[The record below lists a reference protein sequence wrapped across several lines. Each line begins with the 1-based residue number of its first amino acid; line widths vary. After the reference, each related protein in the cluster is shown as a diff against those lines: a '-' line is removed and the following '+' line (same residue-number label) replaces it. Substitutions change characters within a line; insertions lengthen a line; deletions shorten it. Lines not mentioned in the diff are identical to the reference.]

1 MDTLFQN
8 VKPLFNKS
16 KSLPNLEVE
25 LRLGKK
31 NRNMFDTNIGH
42 EKFHKIKE
50 ALDNYKT
57 WEEIKTTNTSSYFV
71 KDLRY
76 EINEDT
82 DESKTIKKKKISKY
96 DCVLKNEPLD
106 VRFSMSQ
113 EIPQPEM
120 DVENTTVEYMRCKER
135 TSYIRKNLSID
146 LTVVT
151 GTPDDSDDE
160 SDTSYEIE
168 FEIINPKLIQSDN
181 TLYNIIY
188 KIQCIL
194 KTL

>member
-1 MDTLFQN
+1 MDNLFQN
-8 VKPLFNKS
+8 IKPMFNNS
-16 KSLPNLEVE
+16 KLLPNLEVE

-31 NRNMFDTNIGH
+31 NRNMFDTNVGYD
-42 EKFHKIKE
+42 KFSKIKE
-50 ALDNYKT
+50 ALDNFT
-57 WEEIKTTNTSSYFV
+57 AWEEVKHTNTSSYFV
-71 KDLRY
+71 QDLRY

-82 DESKTIKKKKISKY
+82 DETKTIKKKKISKY

-106 VRFSMSQ
+106 VRFSICQ

-120 DVENTTVEYMRCKER
+120 DVENVTVEYMRQKDR

-146 LTVVT
+146 LTIVS
-151 GTPDDSDDE
+151 GTPDDPDDE
-160 SDTSYEIE
+160 SDTSYEVE
-168 FEIINPKLIQSDN
+168 FEFVNPALVQSEN

>member
-1 MDTLFQN
+1 MDNLFQN
-8 VKPLFNKS
+8 IKPLFNNS
-16 KSLPNLEVE
+16 KLLPNLEVE

-31 NRNMFDTNIGH
+31 NRNLFDTNVGH
-42 EKFHKIKE
+42 DRFIKIKE
-50 ALDNYKT
+50 SLDNYNG
-57 WEEIKTTNTSSYFV
+57 WEKVDKTNTSSYFV
-71 KDLRY
+71 KDIRY

-82 DESKTIKKKKISKY
+82 DESKTIKKNKISKY

-106 VRFSMSQ
+106 VRFSISQ

-120 DVENTTVEYMRCKER
+120 DVENVTVEFMRCKER

-151 GTPDDSDDE
+151 GTPDDPDDE

-168 FEIINPKLIQSDN
+168 FEIINPKLVKSEN
-181 TLYNIIY
+181 NLYNIIY
-188 KIQCIL
+188 KIHCIL

>member
-1 MDTLFQN
+1 M
-8 VKPLFNKS
+8 
-16 KSLPNLEVE
+16 
-25 LRLGKK
+25 
-31 NRNMFDTNIGH
+31 
-42 EKFHKIKE
+42 KFLKIKE
-50 ALDNYKT
+50 ALDNYT
-57 WEEIKTTNTSSYFV
+57 SWENVKQSNTSSYYV

-82 DESKTIKKKKISKY
+82 DETKTIKKKKISKY

-113 EIPQPEM
+113 EIPQPEL
-120 DVENTTVEYMRCKER
+120 DVDNVTVEYMRQKER

-146 LTVVT
+146 LTIVS
-151 GTPDDSDDE
+151 GTPDDPDDE
-160 SDTSYEIE
+160 SDTSYEVE
-168 FEIINPKLIQSDN
+168 FEIVNPTLVQSEN
-181 TLYNIIY
+181 NLYNIIY

>member
-1 MDTLFQN
+1 MDNLFSH
-8 VKPLFNKS
+8 VKQLFNNF

-31 NRNMFDTNIGH
+31 NRNMFDTNIGQD
-42 EKFHKIKE
+42 KFNMIKS
-50 ALDNYKT
+50 ALDNYT
-57 WEEIKTTNTSSYFV
+57 EWENVRNTNTSSYYV

-76 EINEDT
+76 EVNDET
-82 DESKTIKKKKISKY
+82 EESKTIKKKKISKY

-106 VRFSMSQ
+106 VRFSICQ
-113 EIPQPEM
+113 EITQPDL
-120 DVENTTVEYMRCKER
+120 DVDTVTVEYMRCKER

-151 GTPDDSDDE
+151 GTPEDSDDE
-160 SDTSYEIE
+160 SDTSYEVE
-168 FEIINPKLIQSDN
+168 FEIIDPQLVKSET